1 MLLKI
6 RKRIVMY
13 CLICYDRERKTSRE
27 KTGGDRMSF
36 VLIVEPEEV
45 NASRIRTILESL
57 ELDFEYEL
65 VRSAEAAIASVENH
79 KPDIFI
85 GDMQMPV
92 MSGTELF
99 SMIEMMSPDTVRI
112 VMTDGGNIQET
123 VSFMNECRAYKI
135 IMKPCRVA
143 DDLLVPIRA
152 ALLYKEQCERA
163 SEKAQVVDTERRA
176 IEDAFTQVDAMWR
189 QNMDNLKRAQA
200 VVSDMISSNIS
211 ANSVMTEKVQER
223 TKRWYQ
229 WMIEEYVRL
238 VINGS
243 GDYEQMARAQV
254 AFCHEPKYNCMFQM
268 KKNTQDEIE
277 PRCVNEIGYILRIVT
292 GVCKDL
298 QMSYQM
304 QAVIDKTDKAYIL
317 RVRYLL
323 ERDENGVEL
332 AKGYRVRTPEI
343 REAIKLATT
352 IGVEALGYKA
362 AVLKKEQDD
371 ILNIAIPR

>member
-1 MLLKI
+1 
-6 RKRIVMY
+6 
-13 CLICYDRERKTSRE
+13 
-27 KTGGDRMSF
+27 MSF

-65 VRSAEAAIASVENH
+65 VMSAEAGIASVERR

-92 MSGTELF
+92 MSGTEFF

-123 VSFMNECRAYKI
+123 VSFMNECRIYKI

-143 DDLLVPIRA
+143 DDLLIPIHA
-152 ALLYKEQCERA
+152 ALQYKAQCECVN
-163 SEKAQVVDTERRA
+163 EHTEEVDATRRA
-176 IEDAFTQVDAMWR
+176 IEDAYAKVDAMWR
-189 QNMDNLKRAQA
+189 ENMDHLKRAQS
-200 VVSDMISSNIS
+200 VVGDMISSNIS
-211 ANSVMTEKVQER
+211 VNSMMSEKAQER

-243 GDYEQMARAQV
+243 GDYEQMASAQV
-254 AFCHEPKYNCMFQM
+254 AFCHEPKYNCTFQM
-268 KKNTQDEIE
+268 KKNTQDVIE
-277 PRCVNEIGYILRIVT
+277 PRCVNEIGYILRVVT

-298 QMSYQM
+298 QMSYQI

-317 RVRYLL
+317 RVRYQV
-323 ERDENGVEL
+323 EKDDNGVEL
-332 AKGYRVRTPEI
+332 EKGYRVRTPEI
-343 REAIKLATT
+343 RDAIKHATA
-352 IGVEALGYKA
+352 IGVEALGYKT
-362 AVLKKEQDD
+362 AVLRKGQDD

>member
-6 RKRIVMY
+6 LKRIVMY
-13 CLICYDRERKTSRE
+13 CLICYDERRNTSKERA
-27 KTGGDRMSF
+27 GGDNMRF
-36 VLIVEPEEV
+36 VLIVEPDEV

-65 VRSAEAAIASVENH
+65 VMSAEAGIASVESR
-79 KPDIFI
+79 KPDIFV

-92 MSGTELF
+92 ISGTEFF
-99 SMIEMMSPDTVRI
+99 SMMEMMAPDTIRI
-112 VMTDGGNIQET
+112 VMTDGGDIQET
-123 VSFMNECRAYKI
+123 VSFMNECGTYKI

-143 DDLLVPIRA
+143 DDLLIPIHA
-152 ALLYKEQCERA
+152 AMQYKEQCE
-163 SEKAQVVDTERRA
+163 SVHKHEESVDAGRRA
-176 IEDAFTQVDAMWR
+176 IEEAYDKVDAMWR
-189 QNMDNLKRAQA
+189 RNMEHFKRAQS

-211 ANSVMTEKVQER
+211 ANNMMSEKVQER

-243 GDYEQMARAQV
+243 GDYEQMSSAQI
-254 AFCHEPKYNCMFQM
+254 AFCHEPKYNCTFQM
-268 KKNTQDEIE
+268 KKNTPDVIE
-277 PRCVNEIGYILRIVT
+277 PRCVNEIGYILRVIT

-298 QMSYQM
+298 QMSYQI

-317 RVRYLL
+317 RVRYQL
-323 ERDENGVEL
+323 EKDENGVEQV
-332 AKGYRVRTPEI
+332 KGYRVRTPEI
-343 REAIKLATT
+343 RKAIKRATA

-362 AVLKKEQDD
+362 AVLHKGQDD